1 MAKWQLTVEKNGI
14 VLEKHGGC
22 SKYIKQRFANILGYL
37 LATNTFLPHQTWYT
51 ITISKYTSMKHRK
64 KKIVQL
70 LTLEQKAPAVKRLVD
85 FNLCSGSY
93 ETNLKVTEP
102 TNSQCNVVTKCTPDF
117 DFYSNVYGLE
127 DKDLSCMRTTA
138 NQVLSVSKM
147 LG

>member
-22 SKYIKQRFANILGYL
+22 SRHIQQRFVNTLGYL
-37 LATNTFLPHQTWYT
+37 IATSNSHYT
-51 ITISKYTSMKHRK
+51 ITVSKYTSTKHRK
-64 KKIVQL
+64 KKIIRL
-70 LTLEQKAPAVKRLVD
+70 LTLEQKSHGVKRLFD
-85 FNLCSGSY
+85 YNPCKWLTY

-102 TNSQCNVVTKCTPDF
+102 TNSQCGVVAKCTSNF
-117 DFYSNVYGLE
+117 DFYSDVYGLE
-127 DKDLSCMRTTA
+127 DKDLSCMRATV

>member
-1 MAKWQLTVEKNGI
+1 M
-14 VLEKHGGC
+14 
-22 SKYIKQRFANILGYL
+22 SK
-37 LATNTFLPHQTWYT
+37 
-51 ITISKYTSMKHRK
+51 KHRK

-70 LTLEQKAPAVKRLVD
+70 LTLEQKAPAVKRLFD

-117 DFYSNVYGLE
+117 DFYSDVYGLE